1 MVSTRLGGSRHH
13 KFCPKAPGHSNNEV
27 NCIFKSF
34 LHMFASIFICTG
46 QTNLPII
53 KFSVNWLTVLM
64 HTDFKE
70 QCDILPA
77 KLLSGISSFLITE
90 F

>member
-1 MVSTRLGGSRHH
+1 MVSTRLAGSRHH

-46 QTNLPII
+46 PTNLLII
-53 KFSVNWLTVLM
+53 RFSVNWLTVLM

-70 QCDILPA
+70 V
-77 KLLSGISSFLITE
+77 SHTSSKAAVRNKF
-90 F
+90 FPHY

>member
-1 MVSTRLGGSRHH
+1 
-13 KFCPKAPGHSNNEV
+13 
-27 NCIFKSF
+27 
-34 LHMFASIFICTG
+34 
-46 QTNLPII
+46 
-53 KFSVNWLTVLM
+53 VLM